1 MYKVASFRWS
11 ESMHQGINSMAALCW
26 SK

>member
-1 MYKVASFRWS
+1 
-11 ESMHQGINSMAALCW
+11 MHQGINSMAALCW